1 MGEEREGHRLV
12 LKYIRDDGCDL
23 MAEAEIFEDGL
34 SVRAIVSRGIS
45 MEDAHIIIERW
56 VSTLDGTREF
66 IEAFED

>member
-1 MGEEREGHRLV
+1 MDELAKDHRLV

-23 MAEAEIFEDGL
+23 MAEAEMLDDGV

-45 MEDAHIIIERW
+45 TEDAHIIIERW
-56 VSTLDGTREF
+56 VSTLDGARDF